1 MARIIVWAEMSCL
14 EEMAGLNIDFDDTK
28 QIVSITY
35 IEPALPDFEYVNVF
49 FRIINIDAQIGPGWI
64 E

>member
-1 MARIIVWAEMSCL
+1 
-14 EEMAGLNIDFDDTK
+14 MAGLNIDFDDTK